1 MSTAQRR
8 SSVVDGRPTGCTP
21 NSVLASKGQVMDPE
35 AIQLLREIRDETR
48 QTNARLDQTI
58 V

>member
-1 MSTAQRR
+1 
-8 SSVVDGRPTGCTP
+8 
-21 NSVLASKGQVMDPE
+21 MDPE

-58 V
+58 DRLDQTVGRLDQTIVGVEGLNLSLIHI